1 MTDFHLLGP
10 LETTERGEPLELP
23 AGMPRALLARLLLDA
38 NRVVSVE
45 AIVDALWGQGPP
57 RSAHKLVQVY
67 ISQLRKS
74 LGRESIET
82 RSPGYRLPATIE
94 QHDLA
99 RFEKLT
105 EQARSEPD
113 AALRAALL
121 EQALSLWRGPALAE
135 FRAPFAAAAARRL
148 AELRLAALEDR
159 IDADLELGR
168 HDRLIADLDALASE
182 EPLRERPRRQLMI
195 ALYRSGRHAEALAR
209 YREGRRLMVEELG
222 IEPSPALQEL
232 ERAILRRDPALD
244 RMTPAVERGAIICTH
259 ESLLSLLGP
268 LCGGQERELVLVE
281 IAAGVEELESRVGW
295 LDQIR
300 AEASDSAIRIRT
312 AAFTSANPADDLAR
326 LAAEQEADLL
336 VVADPLAV
344 PVEALCDVA
353 LAPRTDL
360 TFAAADPVLVP
371 FGGRPD
377 EWAALELGAWIARAH
392 KLPLRLLGAESRDEQ
407 RDASRLLASASL
419 ALQRFAATSAEPLI
433 VQPGPEGVLEARG
446 SIIVAS
452 LPAQE
457 LDATRHTL
465 IERAAVPLLL
475 VRSGLR
481 PSGLAPDRTLTQFSW
496 SLRLESA

>member
-1 MTDFHLLGP
+1 VTDFHLLGP
-10 LETTERGEPLELP
+10 LETTERGEPVELP

-45 AIVDALWGQGPP
+45 AIVDALWGQRPP
-57 RSAHKLVQVY
+57 PSAYKLVQVY

-99 RFEKLT
+99 QFEKLT

-113 AALRAALL
+113 AARRAALL

-135 FRAPFAAAAARRL
+135 FRAPFAAAAGRRL

-159 IDADLELGR
+159 IDVDLELGR

-209 YREGRRLMVEELG
+209 YREGRSLMVEELG

-259 ESLLSLLGP
+259 ASLFSLLGP
-268 LCGGQERELVLVE
+268 LCGQERELVLVE
-281 IAAGVEELESRVGW
+281 IAAGVEELELRVGL

-300 AEASDSAIRIRT
+300 AEATDSAIRVRT

-336 VVADPLAV
+336 IVADPLAV
-344 PVEALCDVA
+344 PAEALCDVA

-360 TFAAADPVLVP
+360 TFAASDPVLVP

-392 KLPLRLLGAESRDEQ
+392 KLPLRLLGVASRDEQ

-465 IERAAVPLLL
+465 IERTAVPLLL
-475 VRSGLR
+475 VRPGLR

-496 SLRLESA
+496 SLRRESA